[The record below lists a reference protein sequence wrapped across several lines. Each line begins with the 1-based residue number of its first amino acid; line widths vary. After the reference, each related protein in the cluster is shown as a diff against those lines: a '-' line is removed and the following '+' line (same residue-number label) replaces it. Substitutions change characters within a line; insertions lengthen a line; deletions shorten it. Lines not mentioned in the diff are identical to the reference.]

1 MSSWRD
7 AILSEF
13 VPQVSK
19 LTLVADPDGL
29 LGEETLALSLRA
41 RGFDLIEFNDA
52 VAFRYAYES
61 NYRRIW
67 DRGESTDLVVIL
79 RLQNADL
86 STLPYDLLQV
96 GRRLSFNLGDLFPP
110 LSYPVL
116 EQLDP
121 SLFDALYDA
130 QQKVQPEALGDNA
143 TKDFILRHVYGIAAE
158 LITDDV
164 DLLRALL
171 RLHYNQVQMPPILSR
186 RLIHLLS
193 HSAGQPSSALS
204 ASWPLAAIVPD
215 AQAFFA
221 FLQERWP
228 LFVERLPR
236 HDDAPLLHDD
246 ADPYLVYSG
255 PALLPFDHQ
264 EIRIYIDNLFVEG
277 RLTPV
282 RAAGLRTENAAWVR
296 SGILENAA
304 EDERIRLSRLFDRL
318 GAASPQAAWKRSDW
332 VNFAQKWAE
341 LSALVH
347 TRGDAADRQRLRQMG
362 ESVNT
367 AFSTWLAD
375 HYAGLINLSPSSPA
389 MLHHVTRRLARDLED
404 DPQACVALVVVD
416 GLALDQWVTLRP
428 ILEAQMA
435 QHPHLGGG
443 PTLREGAVFAWVP
456 TLTAVSR
463 QAAFAGKIP
472 HYFPSSIGHTN
483 KEESLWQQF
492 WDEAGIG
499 RSQVVYRRGLGDGNA
514 AQMLDDLV
522 RPGQS
527 RVVGLVVDKVDRISH
542 GMQLGAAGMHNQI
555 RQWAE
560 GGYLA
565 DLLAYLL
572 RHNYSV
578 WLTSDHGNV
587 ECVGRGRPAE
597 GVIAETR
604 GERVRIYPTPEL
616 RDGVAANFPHAQSW
630 QPVGLPPGH
639 FPLLAAAGDAFV
651 NVGESLVSHGGAA
664 IEEVI
669 VPLIQFQRGAQLR

>member
-7 AILSEF
+7 AILGEF

-61 NYRRIW
+61 NYRVLW
-67 DRGESTDLVVIL
+67 DRGERTDLVVIL

-86 STLPYDLLQV
+86 SALPYDLLQV
-96 GRRLSFNLGDLFPP
+96 GRRLSFNLGDLFPS

-121 SLFDALYDA
+121 SLFDAIYDA
-130 QQKVQPEALGDNA
+130 QQKVQPERLGDNA
-143 TKDFILRHVYGIAAE
+143 TQDFILHHVFGIAAE
-158 LITDDV
+158 LIVDDV

-171 RLHYNQVQMPPILSR
+171 RLHYNQIQMPRLLSG
-186 RLIHLLS
+186 RLIHLLAQG
-193 HSAGQPSSALS
+193 AGRPSSALS
-204 ASWPLAAIVPD
+204 PDWPLAAIIPD

-236 HDDAPLLHDD
+236 HDDASLLHEGDE
-246 ADPYLVYSG
+246 ACLAYPG

-277 RLTPV
+277 RLTPI
-282 RAAGLRTENAAWVR
+282 RAASLRAEKTAWVR

-304 EDERIRLSRLFDRL
+304 EDERIRLARLFDLL

-332 VNFAQKWAE
+332 LSFAQKWAE

-347 TRGDAADRQRLRQMG
+347 TRGAAAERQRLNEMG
-362 ESVNT
+362 ATVNT
-367 AFSTWLAD
+367 AFSVWLAT
-375 HYAGLINLSPSSPA
+375 HYAGLINLSPSTPT
-389 MLHHVTRRLARDLED
+389 MLHHVSRRLARDLEES
-404 DPQACVALVVVD
+404 PQSRVALVVVD

-492 WDEAGIG
+492 WDEAGVG
-499 RSQVVYRRGLGDGNA
+499 RSQVVYSRGLGDGNA
-514 AQMLDDLV
+514 GQTLDALV

-527 RVVGLVVDKVDRISH
+527 RVVGLVVDKVDKISH

-604 GERVRIYPTPEL
+604 GERVRVYPTPEL
-616 RDGVAANFPHAQSW
+616 RAGVAVNFPHAQIW
-630 QPVGLPPGH
+630 QPVGLPPGY
-639 FPLLAAAGDAFV
+639 FPLLAAGDAFV
-651 NVGESLVSHGGAA
+651 NAGENLVSHGGAT

-669 VPLIQFQRGAQLR
+669 VPLIQFQSGAQPR